1 MKALAKLAAEIRQDT
16 KTFDQKDRYA
26 WVDSVCEQLVTR
38 KPSYEEAILIAASLK
53 VGLALRESPHGD
65 DLPLEVDYKFHD
77 LAKALDAQE
86 QFEPDPYSPEED

>member
-53 VGLALRESPHGD
+53 VGLALRESPYGD
-65 DLPLEVDYKFHD
+65 DLPLKVDHAFHD
-77 LAKALDAQE
+77 LAKAIDAQE

>member
-1 MKALAKLAAEIRQDT
+1 MKALAKLAAEIREDT
-16 KTFDQKDRYA
+16 KSFDKIDRETRL
-26 WVDSVCEQLVTR
+26 DNLCLELVKLR
-38 KPSYEEAILIAASLK
+38 PSYEEAILIAASLK
-53 VGLALRESPHGD
+53 VGLALRESPYGD

>member
-26 WVDSVCEQLVTR
+26 WVDSVCKQLVTR
-38 KPSYEEAILIAASLK
+38 KPSYEEAILIAAALK
-53 VGLALRESPHGD
+53 VGLALRESPYGD
-65 DLPLEVDYKFHD
+65 DLPLDVDQCFHD
-77 LAKALDAQE
+77 LAKSFDAQE